1 MLAGDENFPVT
12 PTKKFFQS
20 HQEIPIIQQKMIGFM
35 SEEKDDFR
43 KQLENFTSCNLEG
56 ITKKKKIANNAL

>member
-1 MLAGDENFPVT
+1 MLVDNDHFVLT
-12 PTKKFFQS
+12 PPKKFSQS

-43 KQLENFTSCNLEG
+43 KQLEDFTSFTHEK
-56 ITKKKKIANNAL
+56 IKKTKNIINAL